1 MAAID
6 KKYHKLLKTI
16 LKNGRWYEDPNRKG
30 VKRLQIPHYS
40 FEYNLKNGFPAITT
54 KKLYWKGVV
63 GELLWFLR
71 GELLPS

>member
-1 MAAID
+1 MAKID
-6 KKYHKLLKTI
+6 RTYHNLLEEI
-16 LKNGRWYEDPNRKG
+16 LSNGFKYEDPNRKG
-30 VKRLQIPHYS
+30 VHRIQIPSYTIKHN
-40 FEYNLKNGFPAITT
+40 FKDGFPAITT

>member
-1 MAAID
+1 MAKID
-6 KKYHKLLKTI
+6 EKYHKI
-16 LKNGRWYEDPNRKG
+16 LQHILDNGFKYEDSNRKSIY
-30 VKRLQIPHYS
+30 RYQIPSYQIKHNFS
-40 FEYNLKNGFPAITT
+40 DGFPAITT